1 MFEILN
7 SLINYLKSL
16 QYRRYF
22 LPLIGLTGILFY
34 NKSYDNYYILA
45 SITFLDSIIILGN
58 FTQIVIWTNAKPVYL
73 EDLYVDSS
81 KLPLLSLDDKRKKI
95 HKKIY
100 TRILVFSNSTLFSV
114 LICYWKLNLNKN
126 VSFLEIL
133 GMTGGLIEIAACFNV
148 LTGRITLYFIK
159 QYLSIQIVADESY
172 QDDCLNELDEAF
184 SKNDEM
190 DQYVLYEKDTPQQQ
204 DL

>member
-1 MFEILN
+1 MFEIFN
-7 SLINYLKSL
+7 SLKNYLKSL

-22 LPLIGLTGILFY
+22 LPLLGLTGILFY
-34 NKSYDNYYILA
+34 KESYNNYYILA
-45 SITFLDSIIILGN
+45 SITFLNSIVILGN

-73 EDLYVDSS
+73 EDLYVDST
-81 KLPLLSLDDKRKKI
+81 KLPVLSLDNKRKKI

-100 TRILVFSNSTLFSV
+100 TRILVFSNSTLLSV
-114 LICYWKLNLNKN
+114 LVCYWKLNLNKN

-148 LTGRITLYFIK
+148 LTGRITLHFIK

>member
-1 MFEILN
+1 MFDLLN
-7 SLINYLKSL
+7 DIKNYLKSL

-22 LPLIGLTGILFY
+22 LPLLGLTGLLFY
-34 NKSYDNYYILA
+34 EESYNNYYILG
-45 SITFLDSIIILGN
+45 SITFMNSVIILGN

-73 EDLYVDSS
+73 EDLYVDSK
-81 KLPLLSLDDKRKKI
+81 KLPVLSLDNKRKKM

-100 TRILVFSNSTLFSV
+100 TRILVFSNSSLISV
-114 LICYWKLNLNKN
+114 LVCYWKLKLNSN

-159 QYLSIQIVADESY
+159 EYLSIQILADESY
-172 QDDCLNELDEAF
+172 DDDSNELDEVI
-184 SKNDEM
+184 SKEDNCA
-190 DQYVLYEKDTPQQQ
+190 QYVLYEKNNQQQ
-204 DL
+204 QSA